1 MFGFARQ
8 RRKMLEAELERFVQE
23 MPTLGML
30 RMWVVGDLARG
41 SVSPGSELELV
52 LVQQTDDPWHRRA
65 DFWHSHLRPR
75 VGATFHVFTP
85 DELEELDAADPVLRS
100 AQNNGELVY
109 G

>member
-1 MFGFARQ
+1 MFGFAMQ
-8 RRKMLEAELERFVQE
+8 RRKMLEAELDRFVQE
-23 MPTLGML
+23 MPTLGMV
-30 RMWVVGDLARG
+30 RMWLVGDLARG
-41 SVSPGSELELV
+41 TVSPASELELV

-75 VGATFHVFTP
+75 VGTTFHVFTP

-100 AQNNGELVY
+100 AQSSGELVY